1 MIPSVPASPLPA
13 IATPGQPGE
22 AVVAAGGE
30 PTEMLDFA
38 ALLAVEGAGAEALA
52 AQAEAAPSPL
62 PAGHVLVTAAASTG
76 KILPPALP
84 EEGADD
90 PRSETTDQSEPA
102 ASEPV
107 PAPPVAD
114 ILPLPAQPQAEAG
127 PATQPAAGAQPPRS
141 LPAAAAQ
148 SAVAAML
155 RRPEA
160 TTPAQPHPG
169 DLPRTGLPEADAS
182 IPALAA
188 TADAVVRKVIKT
200 PVPAEEVRLDLT
212 RLASALPR
220 GELRL
225 PTEIVQSNGD
235 MAAGPT
241 EGLAA
246 TAQPAPSG
254 PATLGSSPGVQQI
267 IRPQDFSALIDR
279 LTAARE
285 ALVPQSVAITV
296 AHQDFGPVRLR
307 FRSEENGLSVAMA
320 SADPGFARA
329 AATAPLPFLASTGSD
344 QAGFTPQR
352 GDSGQAQP
360 GSSGSSGRGAT
371 PDRREGQPQSGHAP
385 ARDRSADR
393 SETRRDIFA

>member
-1 MIPSVPASPLPA
+1 MIPSVPVSPLPA
-13 IATPGQPGE
+13 IVTPGQPGE
-22 AVVAAGGE
+22 AVAAASGE
-30 PTEMLDFA
+30 TAEMLDFA
-38 ALLAVEGAGAEALA
+38 SLLAVEGTGAEALA
-52 AQAEAAPSPL
+52 PPAVAAPSPS
-62 PAGHVLVTAAASTG
+62 PAGQALAAAAASTG
-76 KILPPALP
+76 KILPSALP
-84 EEGADD
+84 EEGTDD
-90 PRSETTDQSEPA
+90 PQSESTDQSEPA

-107 PAPPVAD
+107 SAPPVAVAP
-114 ILPLPAQPQAEAG
+114 PLPAQPQAEAA
-127 PATQPAAGAQPPRS
+127 PTSEPAASAQTRRP
-141 LPAAAAQ
+141 LPTAPAQ
-148 SAVAAML
+148 SVVAAML
-155 RRPEA
+155 RSPETSTSA
-160 TTPAQPHPG
+160 RPHPG
-169 DLPRTGLPEADAS
+169 DLPQVGPPLADAS
-182 IPALAA
+182 IPALAP
-188 TADAVVRKVIKT
+188 TAEAVARKVIKT
-200 PVPAEEVRLDLT
+200 PAPVDEVRFDLA

-225 PTEIVQSNGD
+225 PTEIAQSIGD
-235 MAAGPT
+235 MVASPT

-254 PATLGSSPGVQQI
+254 PVPSGSSPGIQQI

-329 AATAPLPFLASTGSD
+329 AATTPLPVLASTGSD

-352 GDSGQAQP
+352 GDGGQAQP
-360 GSSGSSGRGAT
+360 GSSGGSGRGAT
-371 PDRREGQPQSGHAP
+371 PDRREGEPKSGHAP

-393 SETRRDIFA
+393 TEPRRDIFV